1 MATKKTTPIGEVLE
15 VTIVVNPRGRSVVNG
30 TIVDAGG
37 KFHTV
42 KKELDDAAKSRVTSL
57 VLDLVDYSY
66 PSLP

>member
-1 MATKKTTPIGEVLE
+1 
-15 VTIVVNPRGRSVVNG
+15 VVNPRGRSVVNG

-66 PSLP
+66 PSQP